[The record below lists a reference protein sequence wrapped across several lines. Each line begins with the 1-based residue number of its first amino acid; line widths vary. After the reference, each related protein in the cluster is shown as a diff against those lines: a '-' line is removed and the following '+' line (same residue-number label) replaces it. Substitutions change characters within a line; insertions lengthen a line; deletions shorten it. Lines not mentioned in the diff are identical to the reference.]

1 MDMGVAVDLVMGIMD
16 MVEDLEVSLL
26 LLWGFV
32 FAFFFFFS
40 FILFLHSEMF
50 IPSLTIHIKLN
61 SIAKAILLALRS
73 TPSCWLTPQPYGLL
87 YKDAS

>member
-32 FAFFFFFS
+32 FAFFFFFQFYS
-40 FILFLHSEMF
+40 FSSF
-50 IPSLTIHIKLN
+50 
-61 SIAKAILLALRS
+61 
-73 TPSCWLTPQPYGLL
+73 
-87 YKDAS
+87 

>member
-32 FAFFFFFS
+32 FAFFSVLFF
-40 FILFLHSEMF
+40 IHPEMF
-50 IPSLTIHIKLN
+50 IPFLTIHIRLT

-73 TPSCWLTPQPYGLL
+73 TPSCWLIPQPYGSP

>member
-32 FAFFFFFS
+32 FAFFQFYFL
-40 FILFLHSEMF
+40 FILKCLYLLLLF
-50 IPSLTIHIKLN
+50 I
-61 SIAKAILLALRS
+61 
-73 TPSCWLTPQPYGLL
+73 
-87 YKDAS
+87 

>member
-32 FAFFFFFS
+32 FAFFFS
-40 FILFLHSEMF
+40 FIFYS
-50 IPSLTIHIKLN
+50 S
-61 SIAKAILLALRS
+61 
-73 TPSCWLTPQPYGLL
+73 
-87 YKDAS
+87 

>member
-32 FAFFFFFS
+32 FAFFSVLFF
-40 FILFLHSEMF
+40 IHPEMF
-50 IPSLTIHIKLN
+50 IPFLTIHIRLT

-73 TPSCWLTPQPYGLL
+73 TPSCWLTPQPYGSP

>member
-1 MDMGVAVDLVMGIMD
+1 MAVDLVMGIMD

-32 FAFFFFFS
+32 FAFFFNFT
-40 FILFLHSEMF
+40 LFLHSEML
-50 IPSLTIHIKLN
+50 IHSLTIHIKLT

-73 TPSCWLTPQPYGLL
+73 TPSCWLTL
-87 YKDAS
+87 